1 MKHIIN
7 ACDTSIPQPAITP
20 ESGPREPR
28 SSQSLFILENADWVA
43 ARFYEA
49 WLV

>member
-7 ACDTSIPQPAITP
+7 ACDTSIAITP
-20 ESGPREPR
+20 ESGVREPR
-28 SSQSLFILENADWVA
+28 LSQSLFILVNADWVA